1 MPYWSRGE
9 VGVLRLELEDQDKCQ
24 ASWNSI
30 NIYIDIDI
38 DLDIDVY
45 IIKYLSLGEI
55 CVGCFFGVGFWKVL
69 SVATANVREKITWEE
84 LLAPCIK
91 AVTHLKSAGLFAC
104 VCIALPCV

>member
-1 MPYWSRGE
+1 MSGK
-9 VGVLRLELEDQDKCQ
+9 LEF
-24 ASWNSI
+24 SSTFM
-30 NIYIDIDI
+30 
-38 DLDIDVY
+38 LDNWMESVWDV
-45 IIKYLSLGEI
+45 
-55 CVGCFFGVGFWKVL
+55 FFWGGFWKVL

>member
-1 MPYWSRGE
+1 MSGK
-9 VGVLRLELEDQDKCQ
+9 LEFNKY
-24 ASWNSI
+24 
-30 NIYIDIDI
+30 IYIDIDI

-91 AVTHLKSAGLFAC
+91 AVTHLQSAEHLHSACAC
-104 VCIALPCV
+104 VL